1 MKDIYEAVDANR
13 AATDERERQ
22 EQAENEALLAE
33 WEERE
38 NRKKARRRRQ
48 ATRGFA
54 SRAVMGLAFLLA
66 LGAAEGQGLIDPRLA
81 TWVVTVVAS
90 WVSVWL
96 GAWLQFMFADGGL
109 MKWK

>member
-1 MKDIYEAVDANR
+1 MKDIYEAVDAKR
-13 AATDERERQ
+13 AATDERERR

-38 NRKKARRRRQ
+38 NRKKARQRRQ
-48 ATRGFA
+48 ATRGFFLRVA
-54 SRAVMGLAFLLA
+54 GALAFLLA
-66 LGAAEGQGLIDPRLA
+66 LGAAEGKGLIDPRLA
-81 TWVVTVVAS
+81 SWVVTVVAS
-90 WVSVWL
+90 WTSVWL